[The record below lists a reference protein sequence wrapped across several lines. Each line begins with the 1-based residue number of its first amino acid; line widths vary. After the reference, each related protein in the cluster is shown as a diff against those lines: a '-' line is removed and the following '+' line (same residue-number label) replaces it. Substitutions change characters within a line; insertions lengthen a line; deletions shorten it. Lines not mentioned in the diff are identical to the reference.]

1 METVSPEMLSLLTD
15 AEFADN
21 VAVTIGVNLLQV
33 IQEAAA
39 LAYEHEQT
47 AARSVILLVGLE
59 MLRQLSDALR
69 KDGDLNLWTPGV

>member
-1 METVSPEMLSLLTD
+1 MLSLLTD